1 MGNFSMK
8 SMKTILKE
16 IDASNLNSGEAVRV
30 IRKSLGL
37 TLKDLT
43 EISSIR
49 ETHLSAIENGSYEI
63 SKKNAER
70 LGAALGVHPATI
82 LFPEGI
88 ERRTELLEIEKRR
101 KKVLARKVS

>member
-1 MGNFSMK
+1 MK
-8 SMKTILKE
+8 SLKTLLRE
-16 IDASNLNSGEAVRV
+16 IDPQDLSSGEATRV

-37 TLKDLT
+37 TLKDLA
-43 EISSIR
+43 EISGIR
-49 ETHLSAIENGSYEI
+49 ETHLSAIENCSYEI

-88 ERRTELLEIEKRR
+88 ERRSELIEIEKRR
-101 KKVLARKVS
+101 KKVLSRKVS